1 MNFQKDTGYLYIN
14 KNGCLEFISVHGEV
28 SVMSDTEVVS
38 KSNFF
43 SILMDESKINGKN
56 TECTYIPL
64 IKRTIH

>member
-1 MNFQKDTGYLYIN
+1 
-14 KNGCLEFISVHGEV
+14 
-28 SVMSDTEVVS
+28 MSDTEVVS

-56 TECTYIPL
+56 TEGTYIPL

>member
-1 MNFQKDTGYLYIN
+1 MNFQKDTGSLYIN

-28 SVMSDTEVVS
+28 SVMNDTEVVS

-56 TECTYIPL
+56 TEGTYIPL

>member
-1 MNFQKDTGYLYIN
+1 MNFQKDTGSLYIN

-56 TECTYIPL
+56 TEGTYIRL

>member
-1 MNFQKDTGYLYIN
+1 MNFQKDTASLYIN

-28 SVMSDTEVVS
+28 SVMNDTEVVS

-56 TECTYIPL
+56 TEGTYIPL